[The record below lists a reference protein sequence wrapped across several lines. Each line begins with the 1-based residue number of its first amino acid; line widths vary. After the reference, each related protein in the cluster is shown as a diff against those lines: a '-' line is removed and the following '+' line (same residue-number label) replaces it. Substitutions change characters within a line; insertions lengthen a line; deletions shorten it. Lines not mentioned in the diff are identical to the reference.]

1 MDVIRVKLNR
11 EGIRAVQRSAGVQ
24 ADLRRRASAMANAA
38 GEGFV
43 SDLFVSDIR
52 ARASVG
58 TTDYNSRVRQAKE
71 HVLERAVDAGRG

>member
-43 SDLFVSDIR
+43 PDLFVSDIR
-52 ARASVG
+52 ARASVS
-58 TTDYNSRVRQAKE
+58 TTDYKSRRRQAKE
-71 HVLERAVDAGRG
+71 HVLERAVNAGRG